1 MSRDW
6 GLRCRHGAGPMI
18 GAYYDSAFAAAQAR
32 GLPIE
37 TAAEHAA
44 TAFLDGKPAR
54 QGKRQCSG
62 AERHA
67 AFWASHFLRALPA
80 SAWRQESLGLALVR
94 YLGQDR
100 IAHPEIVAHV
110 AMLAP
115 DVLQQAARHAGLV
128 LRQDSLRWR
137 EIEALADS
145 EPEAFSE
152 FVQVFRIFK
161 QAHQLRVD
169 DVERLRQPLATLT
182 PLDLLTYA
190 SLHAFEHLLPDLLEN
205 RSVPEAP
212 DTQEVWD
219 AVEGI
224 LTWKLATCDAAS
236 LRLTDMAI
244 AASLR
249 QHLTPFL
256 FPSAEAPRQ
265 DLYAAFIALLNAQIE
280 LNAFINRSA
289 EAFSYDD
296 GIRFVRQGERLE
308 IIEVDAQARAAWR
321 SDGDKLGR
329 LHQYWLYRGMDA
341 LMASPE
347 LLAMVSPAHLEAN
360 LQAFAK
366 AMGTRLRL
374 QEVYGV
380 AEQVRTEAGS
390 SVDVFRALLAT
401 ELMTAFYI
409 EDFLRPYHQHLQQFG
424 HPWLALGRLAFGG
437 LLQPEMQNRFP
448 ITCSDRAAKIARIAP
463 WTATAEHPQGQAQ
476 AAQAILDFWTSD
488 WGALAERLRQGDATL
503 RPRWQERP
511 VLKMGRHLFQ
521 LPWMMAVQNNAT
533 AAVNNL
539 RRLGARRGEARDE
552 TRRIEAGLG
561 ALFEQRGFRVLVGHE
576 FPAGMGDEADA
587 GEIDLLCA
595 LEGHLLVL
603 ELKSTYQRRSMKD
616 AWMHR
621 TSTLRKAGW
630 QLHRK
635 VPAVRQALLHDAS
648 LRQALALPPETEPAI
663 TGWIVDTSIEWDHQA
678 FRGFLKVSLEEI
690 QIALRDDRRWL
701 NDPEGLFRATGVGD
715 AGTRTDTCA
724 EPIDTLYPEGFS
736 ARKFIE
742 LVESAAV
749 WTVTA

>member
-1 MSRDW
+1 
-6 GLRCRHGAGPMI
+6 MI
-18 GAYYDSAFAAAQAR
+18 GAYYDTVFTSAQDQ

-37 TAAEHAA
+37 TAADHAA
-44 TAFLDGKPAR
+44 TAFLDGKPAG
-54 QGKRQCSG
+54 QGKRKCSG
-62 AERHA
+62 ADRHA
-67 AFWASHFLRALPA
+67 AFWSSGFLRTLPA
-80 SAWRQESLGLALVR
+80 QAWDQESLGLALAR

-100 IAHPEIVAHV
+100 FASPDIVAHV
-110 AMLAP
+110 AALAP
-115 DVLQQAARHAGLV
+115 EVLQQAARHAGLV
-128 LRQDSLRWR
+128 LRHDSPRWR

-145 EPEAFSE
+145 QPGNFSE

-161 QAHQLRVD
+161 QAHRLRVD
-169 DVERLRQPLATLT
+169 EVEHLREPLAALT
-182 PLDLLTYA
+182 PLDLLAYT
-190 SLHAFEHLLPDLLEN
+190 SLYAFEHLLPDLLEGG
-205 RSVPEAP
+205 SAPDAP
-212 DTQEVWD
+212 DTQETWD
-219 AVEGI
+219 AVEDI
-224 LTWKLATCDAAS
+224 LAWKLATCDAAS
-236 LRLTDMAI
+236 LRLTDTTI

-256 FPSAEAPRQ
+256 FPSREAPGPRH
-265 DLYAAFIALLNAQIE
+265 DLYAGFTTLLDAQIE

-308 IIEVDAQARAAWR
+308 IMGVDAQARAAWR
-321 SDGDKLGR
+321 SDGDKLNR
-329 LHQYWLYRGMDA
+329 LHQHWLYRGMDA
-341 LMASPE
+341 LMASPD
-347 LLAMVSPAHLEAN
+347 LLALVSPAHLEAN

-366 AMGTRLRL
+366 AMGTWLRL
-374 QEVYGV
+374 QEVFGV

-390 SVDVFRALLAT
+390 AVDVFRALLAT

-409 EDFLRPYHQHLQQFG
+409 EDFLRPYHQHLQQYG

-437 LLQPEMQNRFP
+437 LLQPDMQNRFP
-448 ITCSDRAAKIARIAP
+448 ITWSDREARIARITP
-463 WTATAEHPQGQAQ
+463 WTATAEHPKGQVR
-476 AAQAILDFWTSD
+476 AAEAILDFWTSD
-488 WGALAERLRQGDATL
+488 WSALAERLHEGDAAL

-539 RRLGARRGEARDE
+539 RRLGARRNEAREE
-552 TRRIEAGLG
+552 TRRIEARLG
-561 ALFEQRGFRVLVGHE
+561 TLFEQRGFRVLVGHE
-576 FPAGMGDEADA
+576 FPTDKGDEPDA

-635 VPAVRQALLHDAS
+635 VPAVRHALQHDAS
-648 LRQALALPPETEPAI
+648 LRQALALQPGAEPEI
-663 TGWIVDTSIEWDHQA
+663 TAWIIDTSIEWDHQA
-678 FRGFLKVSLEEI
+678 FRDFLKISLEEI

-701 NDPEGLFRATGVGD
+701 NDPEGLFRAAGAGD
-715 AGTRTDTCA
+715 AATRIDTGA
-724 EPIDTLYPEGFS
+724 EPIDTLYPDGFS
-736 ARKFIE
+736 ARKFIDV
-742 LVESAAV
+742 VESAAV
-749 WTVTA
+749 WRATA